1 MPLLGASLEVISTE
15 KTFRNLTFFRENY
28 SSLILIVVKD
38 SLNFIRLLWVVIT
51 PSVIEEEKTTRS
63 NRTNF
68 RLRERETVIIP
79 LNPKLSFV
87 LFVNRGNTCMSI
99 TGQFQYEMAFWKY
112 SIIFLVPL
120 HKNSD
125 SGEGPR
131 ILGRF
136 PGEGR
141 DILIPYV
148 GRVILFSSLN
158 WKSLPPL
165 PPANFWQV
173 P

>member
-15 KTFRNLTFFRENY
+15 KTFRNPTFFHENY

-38 SLNFIRLLWVVIT
+38 SLNFIRLLRVVIT
-51 PSVIEEEKTTRS
+51 PSVIEDEKTTRS

-68 RLRERETVIIP
+68 RLRVRETVIIP

-87 LFVNRGNTCMSI
+87 LFANRGNTCMSI
-99 TGQFQYEMAFWKY
+99 TGQFQYKMAFWKY

-136 PGEGR
+136 PGEGQ
-141 DILIPYV
+141 DILILYV

-158 WKSLPPL
+158 WKSPPPL
-165 PPANFWQV
+165 PPC
-173 P
+173 